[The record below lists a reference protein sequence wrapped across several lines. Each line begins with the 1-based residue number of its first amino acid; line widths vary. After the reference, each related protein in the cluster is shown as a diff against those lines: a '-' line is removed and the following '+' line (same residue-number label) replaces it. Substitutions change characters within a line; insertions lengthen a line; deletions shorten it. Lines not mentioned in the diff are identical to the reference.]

1 MAFKIEQGLFTLDF
15 IDYHAVL
22 GIPIDAD
29 VKEIRKRYLTIA
41 RRLHPDSST
50 SENEAER
57 QKASELLSKLVNP
70 AYEKLSQE
78 KNHNEYTVLLRLK
91 GQQALRQQE
100 TVVLTADA
108 ARRLASASD
117 PDSSYRAALK
127 ELTDRQYQQLDQTL
141 DVIGQISEL
150 NLVYLMRKEK
160 KGEAPIQTPKTTPAG
175 SNAAKSQPTAQSNA
189 QSPVTAAPSHAALI
203 EAYLRRAQE
212 FENKKDYAKTL
223 LELRDALK
231 LDPTNSTCHSR
242 LGIVYFKL
250 SQPTMAK
257 IHFNKALELNP
268 QDAVALEGKRK
279 LESPNSKAA
288 ASGKPEA
295 KGKKPDPKKG
305 KPNAQGGSGG
315 LFGLFGGKKK

>member
-29 VKEIRKRYLTIA
+29 AKEIRKRYLNIA
-41 RRLHPDSST
+41 RRLHPDSSAT
-50 SENEAER
+50 ENEADR
-57 QKASELLSKLVNP
+57 QRASEFLSKLVNP

-78 KNHNEYTVLLRLK
+78 KNYSEYTILLRLK

-100 TVVLTADA
+100 TVVLTADS

-117 PDSSYRAALK
+117 LDNTYRAALK
-127 ELTDRQYQQLDQTL
+127 ELTERQYQQLDQTL
-141 DVIGQISEL
+141 DLIGQISEL

-160 KGEAPIQTPKTTPAG
+160 KGEATIQPPKASAAGPA
-175 SNAAKSQPTAQSNA
+175 ARPQPATAQP
-189 QSPVTAAPSHAALI
+189 PVAAAPSHEALI

-223 LELRDALK
+223 VELRDALK

-242 LGIVYFKL
+242 LGMVYLKL

-257 IHFNKALELNP
+257 IHFKKALELNP

-279 LESPNSKAA
+279 LESPNGKAA
-288 ASGKPEA
+288 TPTKPEA